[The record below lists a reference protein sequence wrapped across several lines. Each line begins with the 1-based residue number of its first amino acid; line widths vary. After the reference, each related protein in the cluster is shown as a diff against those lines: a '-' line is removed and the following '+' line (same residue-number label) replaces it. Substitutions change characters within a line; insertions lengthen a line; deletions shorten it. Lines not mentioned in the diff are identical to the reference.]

1 VPAEAKMVIHAH
13 QTGTLLSPPPIRV
26 EVLQDAIA
34 AGRGKRR
41 IRAGRL
47 SAKVVRAADEVSSDA
62 GTSDGSSAFSPT
74 STASL
79 SPSSDRGGENA
90 AKVAIEAAEEGE
102 AAHEAEGKGEG
113 YETTSS
119 ATFTDI
125 DEGGSSEEGA
135 VAGRRS
141 VVQGRQPAAPRARS
155 TGICGSRS
163 RGALPALGVQVRA
176 QDSGYESDEE
186 MEDGKAESM
195 PQEEADEIESAVA
208 EAEARLR
215 AAAHTHGQRGR
226 RSTAPGDACSE
237 KSPSAVRRV
246 APTTRSSGV
255 QERRTRASARASASS
270 MSPAPVTGV
279 KRGRASVAGLSKPP
293 TRSVS
298 RTDRR
303 TTRSSGASVAGATRS
318 NEAKRGRRG

>member
-1 VPAEAKMVIHAH
+1 MVIHAH
-13 QTGTLLSPPPIRV
+13 RTGTLLSPPPIRS

-41 IRAGRL
+41 VRAGRL
-47 SAKVVRAADEVSSDA
+47 STQVVRAADEASSDA

-102 AAHEAEGKGEG
+102 AAHEAEAEGEE
-113 YETTSS
+113 YDTSSS

-125 DEGGSSEEGA
+125 EEAGSSEEGV
-135 VAGRRS
+135 VAGRAPLGR
-141 VVQGRQPAAPRARS
+141 GRQSAAPRGRS
-155 TGICGSRS
+155 TGTRS
-163 RGALPALGVQVRA
+163 SQGRGDLPVLGVQVRA

-215 AAAHTHGQRGR
+215 AAAHTHGVRGR
-226 RSTAPGDACSE
+226 RGSAPVDACSGE
-237 KSPSAVRRV
+237 SPSASRHKDRM
-246 APTTRSSGV
+246 TRSGGV
-255 QERRTRASARASASS
+255 QERHTRARASASS
-270 MSPAPVTGV
+270 SRGPAPVTGV

-303 TTRSSGASVAGATRS
+303 TTRSRDASVAGATRS
-318 NEAKRGRRG
+318 NEAKRGRHASG